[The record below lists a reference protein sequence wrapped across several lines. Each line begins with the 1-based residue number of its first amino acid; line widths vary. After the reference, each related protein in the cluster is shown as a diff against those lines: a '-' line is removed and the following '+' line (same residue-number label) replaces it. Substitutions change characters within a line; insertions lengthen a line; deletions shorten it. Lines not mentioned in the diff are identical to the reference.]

1 MGLGS
6 ALGKIKK
13 VLTVITDLLLIGRGK
28 GWWSKK
34 PGPIFVIDARK
45 KEK

>member
-1 MGLGS
+1 MSLGGVF
-6 ALGKIKK
+6 GKIKK

-28 GWWSKK
+28 GWWSQGQTV
-34 PGPIFVIDARK
+34 PK